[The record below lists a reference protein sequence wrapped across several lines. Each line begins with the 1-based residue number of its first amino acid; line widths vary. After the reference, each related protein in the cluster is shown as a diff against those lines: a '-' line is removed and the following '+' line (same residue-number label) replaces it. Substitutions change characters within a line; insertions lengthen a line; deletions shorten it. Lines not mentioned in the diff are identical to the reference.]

1 MWGTLPAVFDRVC
14 LYYADSMAII
24 DDDRRLTYR
33 QMQSWA
39 NRVANGLGVLGV
51 EKGDRVG
58 LLLPNILEFIPTQ
71 HGIWKAG
78 AVLVQMPTRSAV
90 GGHRIILGQAGATT
104 LIYHAQFDAV
114 VAELL
119 DGLPDVKR
127 VIRLAGGHGAAAA
140 AANAAAA
147 VSAGAGPTTVL
158 DAPDVLDYRT
168 FFDSQPDSPPSVSLS
183 EDDDAYVLF
192 TSGSTGE
199 PKGVVNS
206 HFTWAHYSI
215 TAGLEI
221 ADIRPGEIFAHG
233 APLTHFTQIF
243 VMPTFLRGGVN
254 VMLPGL
260 DADVLLKTIERER
273 VTATAVVP
281 TIVYLLLD
289 HPGRTSFDLSSLNT
303 VVYAG
308 SPIAPERLREALDA
322 FGPIFVQTYAGTEPG
337 YVSCLRKEDHRVDTE
352 QGLRRLASAGRP
364 IPYVQVTIQDEKDQP
379 LPVGEPGEI
388 CSRQLG
394 QMLTYVDPA
403 RNTEALRDGWVHTGD
418 IGFLDSDGFLYIVD
432 RKKDMVVSGG
442 FNVFPRQVEDVLLT
456 HPAVAQAAVV
466 GVPHE
471 KWGESVLAVVVAKP
485 SETVREGDLIAH
497 VKRELGSVP
506 APKSI
511 VFCDSLPVNP
521 AGKVDKKAIRAPY
534 WAGRGREIG

>member
-1 MWGTLPAVFDRVC
+1 MWGTLPEVFDRVC
-14 LYYADSMAII
+14 LYYADSTAII

-39 NRVANGLGVLGV
+39 NRVANGLGALGV

-58 LLLPNILEFIPTQ
+58 LLLPNNLEFIPTQ

-90 GGHRIILGQAGATT
+90 GGHRTILGQAGATT

-119 DGLPDVKR
+119 NGLPAVKR

-140 AANAAAA
+140 AAVSAAA
-147 VSAGAGPTTVL
+147 VSAAAGPTTVL
-158 DAPDVLDYRT
+158 DALDVLDYRT
-168 FFDSQPDSPPSVSLS
+168 FFDSQPDSPPSVSLA

-260 DADVLLKTIERER
+260 DVDVLLRTIEKER

-303 VVYAG
+303 MVYAG
-308 SPIAPERLREALDA
+308 SPIAPERLREA
-322 FGPIFVQTYAGTEPG
+322 
-337 YVSCLRKEDHRVDTE
+337 
-352 QGLRRLASAGRP
+352 
-364 IPYVQVTIQDEKDQP
+364 
-379 LPVGEPGEI
+379 
-388 CSRQLG
+388 
-394 QMLTYVDPA
+394 
-403 RNTEALRDGWVHTGD
+403 
-418 IGFLDSDGFLYIVD
+418 
-432 RKKDMVVSGG
+432 
-442 FNVFPRQVEDVLLT
+442 
-456 HPAVAQAAVV
+456 
-466 GVPHE
+466 
-471 KWGESVLAVVVAKP
+471 
-485 SETVREGDLIAH
+485 
-497 VKRELGSVP
+497 
-506 APKSI
+506 
-511 VFCDSLPVNP
+511 
-521 AGKVDKKAIRAPY
+521 
-534 WAGRGREIG
+534 